1 MIRSDKEEIEELSS
15 KYSQVP
21 NTSNVTIIYNLAK
34 GTPLRPY

>member
-1 MIRSDKEEIEELSS
+1 MSYYVTIAVAV
-15 KYSQVP
+15 YSQVP